1 MTYLNTDEVESAL
14 AGLKNQYPDLCR
26 LVELP
31 HQTNQGRTT
40 TALHIGKLDEG
51 YRTGV
56 LFTAG
61 MHAREWGGSDC
72 AVNFAADLLEKYTAG
87 AGLRYGNTEFDATQ
101 IAGIVE
107 TMEVFVVGCVNPDGR
122 TYSQSQDPKW
132 RKNRAPIPGSDEV
145 GTDVNRNFDFL
156 WDVTRAFDGSV
167 LNISSM
173 GSTNPARDTY
183 HGPRRA
189 SEPETRNIV
198 WLLDT
203 YPQIKWLFDIH
214 CYSGDVLYSWG
225 DAPNQNSRPEMNFLN
240 RHFDGMRGTADIN
253 RYGEYIDPDDEKRLR
268 DAVSAVTN
276 AVRGVRDQDY
286 KGLQAFDLRPP
297 GSANL
302 HYPTSGTVDDYAY
315 SRHIADP
322 TVTKVY
328 GLTVEFG
335 LKAQFQPP
343 WDEME
348 RIVADVSAG
357 MVALCVQA
365 REPVVYIGFDPHVEP
380 PQFRPN
386 YWILSGI
393 IDGGPGWVWV
403 NGRPVFV
410 KPPDPRL
417 QDLLT
422 RVGEFL
428 VAPEIQGEDAVE
440 TQRAALEKII
450 GLSEGLQKELG

>member
-1 MTYLNTDEVESAL
+1 
-14 AGLKNQYPDLCR
+14 
-26 LVELP
+26 
-31 HQTNQGRTT
+31 
-40 TALHIGKLDEG
+40 
-51 YRTGV
+51 
-56 LFTAG
+56 
-61 MHAREWGGSDC
+61 
-72 AVNFAADLLEKYTAG
+72 
-87 AGLRYGNTEFDATQ
+87 
-101 IAGIVE
+101 
-107 TMEVFVVGCVNPDGR
+107 
-122 TYSQSQDPKW
+122 
-132 RKNRAPIPGSDEV
+132 
-145 GTDVNRNFDFL
+145 
-156 WDVTRAFDGSV
+156 
-167 LNISSM
+167 
-173 GSTNPARDTY
+173 
-183 HGPRRA
+183 
-189 SEPETRNIV
+189 
-198 WLLDT
+198 
-203 YPQIKWLFDIH
+203 
-214 CYSGDVLYSWG
+214 
-225 DAPNQNSRPEMNFLN
+225 MNFLN

-268 DAVSAVTN
+268 DAVSAVTS